1 MCHVFQRIAESHV
14 VWYDSPIKTAEQRM
28 DYYMEIRKVETNKK
42 RYLNL
47 LLLAD
52 EQEDMVDRYLE
63 RGIHLRVRGTD
74 GGYGVSA
81 KETMRKAECLCEHS
95 AFSL

>member
-1 MCHVFQRIAESHV
+1 MFSRELQRDIS
-14 VWYDSPIKTAEQRM
+14 YGMISPIKTAEQRM
-28 DYYMEIRKVETNKK
+28 DYSVEIRKVESDKK

-74 GGYGVSA
+74 SGYGV
-81 KETMRKAECLCEHS
+81 KL
-95 AFSL
+95 